1 MKSKWKKLLL
11 AVTILVLFNI
21 FPSYASEEK
30 IFYWNG
36 IEVKDIDDESIILPE
51 NVKYSQGQARG
62 DVISTGLL
70 DIANKGK
77 GKASLT
83 IETLAHVRCDR
94 ICNAL
99 TLQKWNEST
108 EDWEQILH
116 YDFEALQEDN
126 PDEDLVALINGVD
139 VENLQPGTYRA
150 RGIHAVY
157 LGNTYE
163 SFASKTNGIQITK
176 N

>member
-1 MKSKWKKLLL
+1 MKIKCKNLLL
-11 AVTILVLFNI
+11 AVTIMVLFNV
-21 FPSYASEEK
+21 FPAYASEEK

-36 IEVKDIDDESIILPE
+36 IEVKDSDDESIILPE
-51 NVKYSQGQARG
+51 NVQYSQGQARG
-62 DVISTGLL
+62 SVISTGLL
-70 DIANKGK
+70 DISNKGK

-83 IETLAHVRCDR
+83 IETLAHVRCDK

-99 TLQKWNEST
+99 TLQKWNDST
-108 EDWEQILH
+108 EDWEQILY

-150 RGIHAVY
+150 RGLHAVY
-157 LGNTYE
+157 LGETFE

-176 N
+176 Y